1 MDVSRINDWF
11 VNTMVHWEIC
21 CRATETGFTCELPPG
36 TYYVG
41 DPNKML
47 YPGICATIG
56 NLHTGTFA
64 DANSEAIIVI
74 HSFPN
79 NWFWFSETGENDF
92 IFSESGTI
100 AVMSEDIVFPLPEND
115 AYKIT
120 FNSRLVVEV
129 NSLKMS
135 IRMLTEDNLYW
146 VHAK

>member
-1 MDVSRINDWF
+1 
-11 VNTMVHWEIC
+11 MVHWEIC
-21 CRATETGFTCELPPG
+21 CRATEAGFTCELPPG

-47 YPGICATIG
+47 YPGIRATIG

>member
-47 YPGICATIG
+47 YPGIRATIG

>member
-1 MDVSRINDWF
+1 
-11 VNTMVHWEIC
+11 MVHWEIC

-47 YPGICATIG
+47 YPGILATIG
-56 NLHTGTFA
+56 NLHTGTFE
-64 DANSEAIIVI
+64 DVTSEAIIVI
-74 HSFPN
+74 HSFGCN
-79 NWFWFSETGENDF
+79 RFWFSETTEDDF

-100 AVMSEDIVFPLPEND
+100 AVMSEDIVNPLPEND

-120 FNSRLVVEV
+120 FNKRLVVAI

-146 VHAK
+146 VQAK